1 MSDPRDSLLYL
12 RLNESMFCIYRL
24 NSKDYMDD
32 LEWHHY
38 CLTFNGK
45 SGLFSHYFDGNKVKS
60 QIGLAVDI
68 PGGGTLSIAGTTED
82 AAYQMSWYNLWDSV
96 LPPDEIKNMA
106 TSCLKGIG
114 NIKNWFDFHEEA
126 KARSSMTII
135 KPSVCVARP
144 TERVEN

>member
-38 CLTFNGK
+38 CLTFNCK

-114 NIKNWFDFHEEA
+114 NVKNWLT
-126 KARSSMTII
+126 SMR
-135 KPSVCVARP
+135 KRKREVL
-144 TERVEN
+144 